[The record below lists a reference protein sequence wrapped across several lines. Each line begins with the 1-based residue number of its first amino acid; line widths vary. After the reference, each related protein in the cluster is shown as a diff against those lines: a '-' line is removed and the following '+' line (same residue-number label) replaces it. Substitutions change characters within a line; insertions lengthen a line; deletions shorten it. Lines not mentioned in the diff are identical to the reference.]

1 MLLWAEQMF
10 NCFGPLNDR
19 TRGAFPVLQEMMH
32 YAKTQAVRG
41 KLKPNSWA
49 EAIADAVDRGEV
61 DQAARPAMMIDYM
74 GPSLDT
80 TIYAI
85 ASGVWLFAKH
95 PEEWRKIC
103 ESPSCVP
110 SAINE
115 VLRMESP
122 LQGFSR
128 LLTRDYDM
136 DGITLPAGSRAI
148 MFYGAANRDERKFPD
163 PHTFDVTRGSAEHI
177 AFGSG
182 PHVCVGLHLAR
193 LKIAAIFRALA
204 TRVRRIHIEKEVR
217 NVHKVL
223 RGFRKLLVSVE

>member
-1 MLLWAEQMF
+1 
-10 NCFGPLNDR
+10 
-19 TRGAFPVLQEMMH
+19 
-32 YAKTQAVRG
+32 
-41 KLKPNSWA
+41 
-49 EAIADAVDRGEV
+49 
-61 DQAARPAMMIDYM
+61 MMIDYM

-85 ASGVWLFAKH
+85 GSGVWLFANH
-95 PEEWRKIC
+95 PEEWRKVC
-103 ESPSCVP
+103 ELPSCVP

-128 LLTRDYDM
+128 FLTRDYDM

-148 MFYGAANRDERKFPD
+148 MFYGAANRDERKFLD

-177 AFGSG
+177 ALGSG

-193 LKIAAIFRALA
+193 LEMAAIFRALA
-204 TRVRRIHIEKEVR
+204 TRVRWFHIEEEVR
-217 NVHKVL
+217 NVHNVL